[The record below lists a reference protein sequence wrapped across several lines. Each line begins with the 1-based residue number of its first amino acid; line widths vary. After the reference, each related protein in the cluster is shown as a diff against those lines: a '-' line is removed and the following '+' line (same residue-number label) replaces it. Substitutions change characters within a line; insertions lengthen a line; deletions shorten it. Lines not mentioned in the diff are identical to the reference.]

1 MDYYKKYIKYKG
13 KYINLKR
20 NMIGG
25 SNFNKKKLNN
35 FYFNIKTYYI
45 LLKKLKPYELKITD
59 SITMKKED
67 DKFINMVSNLK
78 NSIYKD
84 TKYKLIQKEVARKQ
98 KQLQNTLSNK
108 YKIKFDNKRVSRA
121 WCKLYEIYRELNFFK
136 NIKKDINIF
145 FICEAPGMW
154 VHSTMDY
161 FKRHMNKKFK
171 WTAQSL
177 KLDDMGLKDN
187 YGFMK
192 RTKKYWDYGILG
204 DGDITRYKNL
214 EYYKSKY
221 GEFDCVLGD
230 CGLSYNLEKKLTNYN
245 LAIYQ
250 MLYSLTLLRKNG
262 NFILKMVGIYK
273 DPLFLSLLEYVT
285 SMFNK
290 VYILKSSR
298 NFSSSENYIVGIG
311 YNKTKDLSKN
321 FIEILKKYKE
331 GKYVYPLS
339 NISSNFVKNYFNIK
353 KELIDYEINNINF
366 YKFLINNKEKLNI
379 FKSNLDKYIKNQ
391 NNKWIKKYL
400 L

>member
-1 MDYYKKYIKYKG
+1 MNYYKKYIKYKK
-13 KYINLKR
+13 KYNNLKY
-20 NMIGG
+20 NMLGG
-25 SNFNKKKLNN
+25 SNFNEKKLNN
-35 FYFNIKTYYI
+35 FYFNVKTYYVE
-45 LLKKLKPYELKITD
+45 LKKIKPYELKITD

-121 WCKLYEIYRELNFFK
+121 WCKLYEIYRELNFF
-136 NIKKDINIF
+136 NNFKKDINMF

-154 VHSTMDY
+154 IHSTMDY
-161 FKRHMNKKFK
+161 FKRHMKKKFNWK
-171 WTAQSL
+171 AQSL
-177 KLDDMGLKDN
+177 KSDIALGDD

-192 RTKKYWDYGILG
+192 ETKNNWDYGVLG
-204 DGDITRYKNL
+204 DGDITKYENL

-230 CGLSYNLEKKLTNYN
+230 CGLSYNVEKKLTNYN

-262 NFILKMVGIYK
+262 NFIFKMVGVYK
-273 DPLFLSLLEYVT
+273 EPLFLSLLEYIT

-290 VYILKSSR
+290 VYILKASR

-311 YNKTKDLSKN
+311 YNKKSDLSKN
-321 FIEILKKYKE
+321 FIKILKKYKE
-331 GKYVYPLS
+331 GEYVYPLS
-339 NISSNFVKNYFNIK
+339 KISSNFIKNYFNVK
-353 KELIDYEINNINF
+353 KELIDYENANIKFYSFLSNNIGMM
-366 YKFLINNKEKLNI
+366 KL
-379 FKSNLDKYIKNQ
+379 FKSNLDKYITKQ